1 MTQYNSLNVKLLN
14 SQLNK
19 FKSITKNE
27 DCHQIWLVI
36 MRLIFLI
43 NYY

>member
-19 FKSITKNE
+19 LKLKKKKNKM
-27 DCHQIWLVI
+27 
-36 MRLIFLI
+36 MRF
-43 NYY
+43 